1 MGFFNERSLRI
12 VWSASRYSQP
22 PLHFPG
28 IITSDSMNL
37 QLIQSGHLRRIIIA
51 AKFNATA
58 HVGWPKLQIMRIN
71 VEQNTYDI
79 VASTTNTTEPRPTGY
94 LNVYEY
100 EFNNSVAVQI
110 GDEVAIS
117 WHGNVSQTDQ
127 IRYSLAYYIISS
139 GSRVPMVSIIVGD
152 CGPETDWLTS
162 NIPQCEEMNITT
174 TSDSPGPYNT
184 VSRTPATDNELTS
197 TTTNPKLN
205 FSNTTATMTMGSM
218 SATQASINQTVNSES
233 EVKLS
238 TTSDKTTIISGTVV
252 FSLIMIILLIFV
264 VVLTLTLVVKRR
276 RKSTSMNVTDPIEM
290 STQPR
295 TLHNTSSESI
305 TDSTHGVKLDEA
317 EDYIEVNHVY
327 ATDTLPTDPNVAYG
341 TVDCIEVDS
350 NPAHS
355 TDTVPTDTNVAYGS
369 NATTVPTYPNVA
381 YGTTN
386 YNAVPTS
393 PTVAYGTHPP
403 QIHDYEY
410 VAFP

>member
-1 MGFFNERSLRI
+1 MGFLNKQSLGI
-12 VWSASRYSQP
+12 VLSASRYSQP

-28 IITSDSMNL
+28 IMSESVNL
-37 QLIQSGHLRRIIIA
+37 HLTQSGRLGRIDIA
-51 AKFNATA
+51 AKFNITA

-71 VEQNTYDI
+71 MEQNTYDI

-100 EFNNSVAVQI
+100 EFNNRVTVQI

-117 WHGNVSQTDQ
+117 WHGNVSQTDHDQ
-127 IRYSLAYYIISS
+127 IRYSLAYYNSS

-162 NIPQCEEMNITT
+162 NTLQQCEEINITT
-174 TSDSPGPYNT
+174 TSDSPGPSNT
-184 VSRTPATDNELTS
+184 VSTPAIDNEQMTS
-197 TTTNPKLN
+197 TTTKPKFN
-205 FSNTTATMTMGSM
+205 FSNTTATMPNTMGST
-218 SATQASINQTVNSES
+218 STTQANSES

-238 TTSDKTTIISGTVV
+238 TTSDRTIVISGVVV
-252 FSLIMIILLIFV
+252 FSLILLIILLIFLA
-264 VVLTLTLVVKRR
+264 VLTFVAKQR
-276 RKSTSMNVTDPIEM
+276 RKSASVNVTDPIEM
-290 STQPR
+290 TTQPQM
-295 TLHNTSSESI
+295 LHNTFSEFI
-305 TDSTHGVKLDEA
+305 TDSTHEIKLDEA

-355 TDTVPTDTNVAYGS
+355 TDTVPTDTNVAYGI

-386 YNAVPTS
+386 AVPTS
-393 PTVAYGTHPP
+393 PTVAYGTHPL

-410 VAFP
+410 VALP